1 MTTPLPEEK
10 LAALRAFI
18 FSGEKIAAIKLYR
31 EITGFGLKEA
41 KEAVE
46 ALEASLRKESPEKFT
61 APRAKGC
68 FGAAAVFCLGAATL
82 DYGFAQG

>member
-46 ALEASLRKESPEKFT
+46 ALEASLRKESP
-61 APRAKGC
+61 
-68 FGAAAVFCLGAATL
+68 
-82 DYGFAQG
+82 